1 MKSFYDLHSD
11 LTKPIEWPSLVI
23 CKLPRDKNE
32 DKYNKF
38 MEKARTETFDS
49 QDSFEEM
56 KQETFYTKP
65 EEIVYGV
72 SIAKSYLE
80 TIKR

>member
-1 MKSFYDLHSD
+1 
-11 LTKPIEWPSLVI
+11 
-23 CKLPRDKNE
+23 
-32 DKYNKF
+32 
-38 MEKARTETFDS
+38 MEKARAETFDS
-49 QDSFEEM
+49 RDSFEEM
-56 KQETFYTKP
+56 KKEIFYTNP

>member
-1 MKSFYDLHSD
+1 
-11 LTKPIEWPSLVI
+11 
-23 CKLPRDKNE
+23 
-32 DKYNKF
+32 
-38 MEKARTETFDS
+38 MEKARAETFDS

-65 EEIVYGV
+65 EEIVYGL